1 VPLTVNEASPPRS
14 SGARLSGGGHGLLR
28 EDAALSVSDGS
39 TVTGM
44 SEWALRLVERA
55 GTDGSVTFDSVPHPS
70 YTKWTGA
77 HLTPCSPMSP
87 PSWTQVDSVFERS
100 KAKIWSLLGV
110 IPSTHDDRFGFLAR
124 LGDRRY
130 ISVTSLRQLA
140 ARMPGVNPARIDA
153 ELDLDPSDPHVV
165 TWRDRLY
172 YPCAVLG
179 TARLRAVA
187 HAAPSAASLSRDN
200 PQVDPRTQCD
210 SS

>member
-1 VPLTVNEASPPRS
+1 
-14 SGARLSGGGHGLLR
+14 
-28 EDAALSVSDGS
+28 
-39 TVTGM
+39 
-44 SEWALRLVERA
+44 
-55 GTDGSVTFDSVPHPS
+55 
-70 YTKWTGA
+70 
-77 HLTPCSPMSP
+77 
-87 PSWTQVDSVFERS
+87 VDSVFERS

-187 HAAPSAASLSRDN
+187 TSAPSAASLSRDN